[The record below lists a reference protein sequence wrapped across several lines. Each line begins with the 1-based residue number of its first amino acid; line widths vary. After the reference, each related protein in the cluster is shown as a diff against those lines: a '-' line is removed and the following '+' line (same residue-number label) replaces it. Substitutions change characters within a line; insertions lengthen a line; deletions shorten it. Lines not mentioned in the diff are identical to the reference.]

1 MKSFE
6 QRLLSSTDS
15 LVSQA
20 ARNIDSPAEADS
32 RLLVLESTAAIFGG
46 WDLQDYLSIFNHK
59 TTSSLSLLTDWGKRV
74 SERILQTEIPP
85 SLALSALSRELVP
98 LEKQRRNGA
107 YYTDWRLAEL
117 LATDSVG
124 AVTHHGPWIDP
135 ACGTGILLAATAKRI
150 PRGQDR
156 DRVIANKLV
165 GADLSRRA
173 LRGARLSVASL
184 TSNIDAIASF
194 SSHLLQQD
202 SLKSKGSWKSIAPN
216 GAALV
221 IANPPWEKL
230 KASRYEHAQRSGVG
244 VAYGS
249 GLPEEIDTTEDKL
262 AILEYIR
269 QVAEGSQFQGRGEY
283 DLYKLF
289 TELSFGLVSEGGILA
304 LLLPAGLIRSQGTE
318 QLRREICTRSAE
330 ISLAVMENRRAYFSI
345 DSRFKF
351 MALTAKVSTGPKQPI
366 QLKVGD
372 KEGSLPTASIAVDRA
387 ELAAIRPDLTLP
399 EVRSTEEWILYSRLS
414 RSAKK
419 VGDPEGPWHPAY
431 KREVDMTRDAPLFQR
446 ACGTT
451 SIPLLE
457 GRSIAQFR
465 YRAKAYQSGRGR
477 SAVWRPQPLQQA
489 EIRTQWH
496 ISIKDLRPAI
506 SERVQV
512 SRIGFC
518 DIAGQTNERSL
529 VAARIP
535 ADFACGNKVPTL
547 SFPNGD
553 RDLEDLF
560 LALANSVVVDWM
572 LRRTLTTTINFFIMD
587 NLPLPEIST
596 ASPVGTELIELS
608 RRLTAAEGDH
618 EIAPLE
624 VGKWRGRIDALVAAE
639 WGLSLSD
646 MRLVLS
652 DFPLL
657 DRGQPPL
664 TDEQK
669 STVTQDCIL
678 SELSILL
685 ETEDISRNRFAAA
698 LQRGALPYIPEEYS

>member
-6 QRLLSSTDS
+6 QRLLSPTDS
-15 LVSQA
+15 LLNQA
-20 ARNIDSPAEADS
+20 ARDVNSPTEADS

-46 WDLQDYLSIFNHK
+46 WDLQDYLDIYKHGPVSR
-59 TTSSLSLLTDWGKRV
+59 LSLLTDWGERV
-74 SERILQTEIPP
+74 SESILETKIPP

-124 AVTHHGPWIDP
+124 AVSHQGPWIDP
-135 ACGTGILLAATAKRI
+135 ACGTGILLAAAAKRV
-150 PRGQDR
+150 PRGRER
-156 DRVIANKLV
+156 DSLIANQLV
-165 GADLSRRA
+165 GADLSHRA

-194 SSHLLQQD
+194 SSHLLEQD
-202 SLKSKGSWKSIAPN
+202 SLKSKERWKSIAPN

-230 KASRYEHAQRSGVG
+230 KASRYEHAKRSGIG
-244 VAYGS
+244 AAYGS

-269 QVAEGSQFQGRGEY
+269 QVAEGSHFQGPGEY

-289 TELSFGLVSEGGILA
+289 TELSFGLVSEDGVLA

-318 QLRREICTRSAE
+318 QLRREICIRSSE
-330 ISLAVMENRRAYFSI
+330 ISLAVMENRQAYFSI

-351 MALTAKVSTGPKQPI
+351 MALTATVSTGPKQPI

-372 KEGSLPTASIAVDRA
+372 KNGSLPIQGVAIDRA
-387 ELAAIRPDLTLP
+387 KLTSIRPDLTIP
-399 EVRSTEEWILYSRLS
+399 EVRSTEEWNLYSRLS
-414 RSAKK
+414 LSAEK
-419 VGDPEGPWHPAY
+419 VGDPKGPWHPAY
-431 KREVDMTRDAPLFQR
+431 KREIDMTRDAPLFQR
-446 ACGTT
+446 ECDAT

-457 GRSIAQFR
+457 GRSIGQFR
-465 YRAKAYQSGRGR
+465 YRAKTYQSGRGR
-477 SAVWRPQPLQQA
+477 SAVWKPQPLQQA
-489 EIRTQWH
+489 ELRTQWH
-496 ISIKDLRPAI
+496 ISIDDIRPAI
-506 SERVQV
+506 SERVQA

-535 ADFACGNKVPTL
+535 ANFACGNKVPTL
-547 SFPNGD
+547 SFQNGD
-553 RDLEDLF
+553 RDLADLF

-587 NLPLPEIST
+587 NLPLPKIST
-596 ASPVGTELIELS
+596 ASPVGAELIELS
-608 RRLTAAEGDH
+608 RRLTAAEGDP
-618 EIAPLE
+618 EITPLE
-624 VGKWRGRIDALVAAE
+624 VAKWRGRIDALVAAE

-664 TDEQK
+664 AGEPR
-669 STVTQDCIL
+669 STITHDCIL
-678 SELSILL
+678 SELSRLL
-685 ETEDISRNRFAAA
+685 EIDDKSHNRFVAA
-698 LQRGALPYIPEEYS
+698 LQIGAIPYIPEEYS